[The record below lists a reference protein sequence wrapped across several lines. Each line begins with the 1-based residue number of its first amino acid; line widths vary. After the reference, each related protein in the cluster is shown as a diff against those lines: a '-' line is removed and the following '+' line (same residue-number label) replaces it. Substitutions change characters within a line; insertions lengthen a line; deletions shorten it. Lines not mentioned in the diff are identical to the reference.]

1 MSRFEDAPDTG
12 GARDELPLPVGRLL
26 VDPVNE
32 RHVSR
37 MWRNISAKRAAARGQ
52 VGLALRWA
60 FAGVLLGTLVTLAV
74 VVLPRGG
81 PVAVESPAPPGP
93 LRLADGR
100 AFEVVDVPP
109 SAPTASVRLAD
120 GSVIRVDPSAR
131 LEPLASSATQ
141 FVLRLARGRA
151 TYSVVPGG
159 PRRWLVEA
167 GIATIEVVGTEF
179 SVSRSPDLV
188 HVEVVH
194 GVVLVRGDTL
204 PDGVVRLGASESVD
218 VRPRTTEAPRAPEPE
233 TRTPLETAPRGA
245 VAAPRWR
252 AALAGGSYGDAY
264 ATLGAAGLA
273 GEAARS
279 ESVEDLFDL
288 ADVARL
294 SGHPSEAVLPLQ
306 RLLSLHSGS
315 SRAPIAALTLG
326 RIELE
331 LRQPRDAAVHLEH
344 ALRLGVPRGLEEDAF
359 VRLVQAY
366 SEAGERAA
374 ARRVGDDYARRYP
387 SGRRSAEVQAWLR
400 R

>member
-1 MSRFEDAPDTG
+1 VTRVEDAPDSG
-12 GARDELPLPVGRLL
+12 GARGELPLPVGRLL

-37 MWRNISAKRAAARGQ
+37 MWRNITAKRAATRGQ
-52 VGLALRWA
+52 AGLALRWA
-60 FAGVLLGTLVTLAV
+60 FVGVLFGTLVTLASV
-74 VVLPRGG
+74 TLPRGG
-81 PVAVESPAPPGP
+81 PVAVEAPAPAGP
-93 LRLADGR
+93 LRLADGS
-100 AFEVVDVPP
+100 AFEVVDVAP
-109 SAPTASVRLAD
+109 STSAFVRLAD
-120 GSVIRVDPSAR
+120 GSVIRVEPSGR
-131 LEPLASSATQ
+131 IEPLASSATQ

-151 TYSVVPGG
+151 VFSVVPGG

-188 HVEVVH
+188 RVEVTH
-194 GVVLVRGDTL
+194 GIVLVRGDTL
-204 PDGVVRLGASESVD
+204 PDGVVRLVAAESVD
-218 VRPRTTEAPRAPEPE
+218 VRPRETTAPRAPEPE
-233 TRTPLETAPRGA
+233 TRTPPERAPRGA
-245 VAAPRWR
+245 AAAPRWR
-252 AALAGGSYGDAY
+252 SALAGGSYGDAY

-279 ESVEDLFDL
+279 ESVDDLFDL

-294 SGHPSEAVLPLQ
+294 SGHPAEAVLPLK
-306 RLLSLHSGS
+306 RLLSLHAGS

-331 LRQPRDAAVHLEH
+331 LRQPRDASAHLEQ
-344 ALRLGVPRGLEEDAF
+344 ALRLGVPKGLEEDAL

-366 SEAGERAA
+366 SEAGDRAA
-374 ARRVGDDYARRYP
+374 SKRVGEDYERRFP
-387 SGRRSAEVQAWLR
+387 DGRRSAEVRTWLR